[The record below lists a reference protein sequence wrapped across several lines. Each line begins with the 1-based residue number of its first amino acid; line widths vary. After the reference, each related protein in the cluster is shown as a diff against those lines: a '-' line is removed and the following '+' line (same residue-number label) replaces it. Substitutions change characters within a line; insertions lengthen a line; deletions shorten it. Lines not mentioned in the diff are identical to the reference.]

1 MANKLGRAY
10 GFSVDNA
17 YVDWREGEGGEK
29 GARRR
34 AFFLAATIETNANG
48 VVNDDRYEYEP
59 VADAFMEH
67 VAETVARFVGW
78 GEAGG
83 DVTVTEAGGT

>member
-1 MANKLGRAY
+1 VANKLGRAY

-17 YVDWREGEGGEK
+17 YVDSREGEGGEK
-29 GARRR
+29 GASPR

-78 GEAGG
+78 GKARG